1 LILIVA
7 GGNSGMS
14 QLGKRKLERFSLELP
29 ARISVV
35 DEKEEA
41 ASVDATTSDVSA
53 GGAFFHTD
61 QPYPVGTEM
70 QVDLVLPLD
79 ELKKLA
85 GKRASI
91 KLKGAVV
98 RIGDNGMAIS
108 FEDDYE
114 ISSLK
119 G

>member
-1 LILIVA
+1 M
-7 GGNSGMS
+7 SG
-14 QLGKRKLERFSLELP
+14 LGKRKMERFSLELP
-29 ARISVV
+29 ARISVASG
-35 DEKEEA
+35 EKEA
-41 ASVDATTSDVSA
+41 ASLDARTSDVSA

-79 ELKKLA
+79 ELKRLE

-98 RIGDNGMAIS
+98 RIVDDGMAIS
-108 FEDDYE
+108 FEESYE
-114 ISSLK
+114 ISALK
-119 G
+119 E